1 MMIRYIGDYPSGT
14 TFTLKVTGVSRSINY
29 NSGTFSYII
38 DNDDNPTTILTS
50 GTFVDAATSNAA
62 SVQNFP
68 TFPVLTLK
76 QSSNYLRE

>member
-1 MMIRYIGDYPSGT
+1 MVRYMGDYALGT
-14 TFTLKVTGVSRSINY
+14 TFTLKVIGVSRSINY

-38 DNDDNPTTILTS
+38 DNDDDPTIILTS
-50 GTFVDAATSNAA
+50 GTFVDSAVSNAG

-68 TFPVLTLK
+68 TFPILKLT